1 MKKALLCILLFAATA
16 AAGIDKAQM
25 DAFKK
30 ESQALNRAIGEAL
43 GSVLPGQSYL
53 DLPKATYLEGYGAVI
68 TLEASLGPT
77 RTPFSVAETP
87 EQVRKTVNQRRKD
100 ITEKLET
107 ILKQRIGAM
116 QSIAPNDSVTIVLYL
131 LNSNPADVPD
141 LPAQIL
147 LTAKKPPQKEDPVQ
161 VVRQEF

>member
-1 MKKALLCILLFAATA
+1 MKKAIVCILLFAAA
-16 AAGIDKAQM
+16 ASGGIDKAQM

-30 ESQALNRAIGEAL
+30 ESVVLNQAIGDAV
-43 GSVLPGQSYL
+43 GSVIPGRSYI
-53 DLPKATYLEGYGAVI
+53 DLPKATYLEGYGVVI

-87 EQVRKTVNQRRKD
+87 EQVRKTVSQRRKD
-100 ITEKLET
+100 ITEKLEN